1 MAIPPRKIFRINPA
15 DEDERIS
22 VGIDLPLRDHNDSP
36 FPQTRTTIRAA
47 AANLKNL
54 ILTRKGE
61 RPFHPNLGTSIY
73 DSLFDQNVDEML
85 GKIEEEINESV
96 AFWLPYVQIT
106 DLVVGVSDK
115 TYGFSDRFN
124 GVRIAISFTLAG
136 NRFDEESIV
145 LEIGGVE

>member
-47 AANLKNL
+47 AANMKNL

-61 RPFHPNLGTSIY
+61 RPFHPTLGTSIY
-73 DSLFDQNVDEML
+73 DSLFDQNVDEMI
-85 GKIEEEINESV
+85 GKIEEEINEAV
-96 AFWLPYVQIT
+96 AYWLPYVQIT

-115 TYGFSDRFN
+115 QYGFGDRFN
-124 GVRIAISFTLAG
+124 GVRISISFTLAG
-136 NRFDEESIV
+136 NRFEEERIV

>member
-15 DEDERIS
+15 DEDDRIA
-22 VGIDLPLRDHNDSP
+22 VGIDLPLLDTNGTP
-36 FPQTRTTIRAA
+36 FPQTRTTIKAA

-61 RPFHPNLGTSIY
+61 RPFHPTLGTSIY
-73 DSLFDQNVDEML
+73 DFLFDQNVEEML
-85 GKIEEEINESV
+85 GKIEEEINEAV

-106 DLVVGVSDK
+106 DLIVGVSDK
-115 TYGFSDRFN
+115 NYGFSDRLN
-124 GVRIAISFTLAG
+124 GVQISISFTLAG
-136 NRFDEESIV
+136 NRFEEERIV